1 MHKTSVCFLFDT
13 LWNNTLVELE
23 QKQHERG
30 LTKEKKTMD
39 EFYCQLHKIKRTEKT
54 N

>member
-23 QKQHERG
+23 RKQHERG
-30 LTKEKKTMD
+30 LTKEKKLWMNFTA
-39 EFYCQLHKIKRTEKT
+39 